1 MFMVVVMHQ
10 NSILF
15 HIKLI
20 GLFLIFR
27 LFNLIQLYY
36 VIEEDQGLQEL
47 GTKWIGENQV
57 PKFGADFANKRVTTV
72 VNVLREGNLLTH
84 QLNKIA
90 SFK

>member
-1 MFMVVVMHQ
+1 MVVVMHQ

-27 LFNLIQLYY
+27 LFILIQLYY
-36 VIEEDQGLQEL
+36 MIEEDQGLQEL
-47 GTKWIGENQV
+47 GKKWIGENQV
-57 PKFGADFANKRVTTV
+57 PKFSVDFANKRVTTL
-72 VNVLREGNLLTH
+72 VNVLREGKLLTH
-84 QLNKIA
+84 HLNKIV